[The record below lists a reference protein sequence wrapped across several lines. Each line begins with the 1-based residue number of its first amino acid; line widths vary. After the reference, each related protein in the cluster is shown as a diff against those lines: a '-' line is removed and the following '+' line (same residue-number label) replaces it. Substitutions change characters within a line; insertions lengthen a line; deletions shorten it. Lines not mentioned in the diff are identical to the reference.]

1 MGPIFIGGCDR
12 SGTTMLRLMLTQSP
26 ELHIPGETTFLPIMK
41 DRAEE
46 YGDFSISWQRWFFV
60 RDLMTFPATTR
71 NNSFEVFELTPEEA
85 EQAIAAAA
93 PTDYPG
99 AGGAVFAA
107 AARKKGKSR
116 WGDKSPANVMYLDYL
131 AEAFPAARFVHII
144 RDARDACASIRRAG
158 WMHNFRT
165 AAATWKLRI
174 ETGQRLGAQLGDK
187 KYREIRYEALVL
199 EPEKELRALCE
210 WLELDYTTAMIEFHK
225 NSMDN
230 LPKQVQHLFTK
241 ANKPADTSR
250 VEAWKKSMPRKDIAD
265 VEFVAG
271 DLMEKL
277 GYSLTGVRIAP
288 WTRLVRAFF
297 DRLRSI
303 AMKGADYSKRLG

>member
-12 SGTTMLRLMLTQSP
+12 SGTTMLRLMLIQSP
-26 ELHIPGETTFLPIMK
+26 DLHIPGETTFLPIMK

-46 YGDFSISWQRWFFV
+46 YGDFSTPWERWFFI

-85 EQAIAAAA
+85 EQVIAAVS

-99 AGGAVFAA
+99 ASGAVFAA
-107 AARKKGKSR
+107 AARRKGKSR

-131 AEAFPAARFVHII
+131 AHAFPAAQFVHII

-165 AAATWKLRI
+165 AAATWKLRV
-174 ETGQRLGAQLGDK
+174 ETGRRLGAQLGDRR
-187 KYREIRYEALVL
+187 YREIRYEALVRD
-199 EPEKELRALCE
+199 PERELRALCE
-210 WLELDYTTAMIEFHK
+210 WLELDFTPAMTEFHK
-225 NSMDN
+225 GSMDN
-230 LPKQVQHLFTK
+230 LPQQVQHLFTLAK
-241 ANKPADTSR
+241 KPADTSR
-250 VEAWKKSMPRKDIAD
+250 VEAWKTGMRRKDIAD

-271 DLMEKL
+271 DLMKKL
-277 GYSLTGVRIAP
+277 GYPLTGARIAP
-288 WTRLVRAFF
+288 WTRLVRTFF
-297 DRLRSI
+297 DWLRPI
-303 AMKGADYSKRLG
+303 AIKGSNFSKRQG